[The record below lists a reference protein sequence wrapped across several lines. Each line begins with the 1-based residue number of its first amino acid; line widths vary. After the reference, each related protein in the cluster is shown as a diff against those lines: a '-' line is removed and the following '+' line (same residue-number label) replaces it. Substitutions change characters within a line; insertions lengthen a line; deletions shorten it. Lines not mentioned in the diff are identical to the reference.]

1 MKHLDKK
8 NRRGKYCRE
17 LVFST
22 ELGRQRYL
30 DFLENTTTS
39 LNMTAEQNK
48 LRVPPLQKNIKRGG
62 YMYRTRLCR
71 KNM

>member
-8 NRRGKYCRE
+8 NRRGQYCRE

-39 LNMTAEQNK
+39 LNMTA
-48 LRVPPLQKNIKRGG
+48 
-62 YMYRTRLCR
+62 
-71 KNM
+71 